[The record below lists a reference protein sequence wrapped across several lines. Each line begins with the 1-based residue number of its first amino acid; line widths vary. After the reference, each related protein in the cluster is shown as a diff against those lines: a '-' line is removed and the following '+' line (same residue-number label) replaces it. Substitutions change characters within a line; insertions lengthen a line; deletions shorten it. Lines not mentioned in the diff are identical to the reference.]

1 MRLLLSSWFL
11 GPGERPQVLPPATT
25 ARRAGI
31 VLNALDAFGPSRA
44 RDFGRE
50 ADTWEAFGYRCEE
63 LDLREYFADRDGLAA
78 RLSGLDLVWAMGGNA
93 FVLARAM
100 TGSGFGAAVREQLD
114 RPDFGYG
121 GYSAGACVAGPDLRG
136 IDLVDDPA
144 VLPDG
149 YPPSL
154 EPRCLG
160 LVDFRIVPHWRS
172 DHPDAPGAERAAA
185 RLTADGLAHR
195 CLRDGETM
203 SVHDGTVVVSG
214 GRHGFHPLPPRGRP
228 VFEALVDR
236 LREDEP
242 E

>member
-11 GPGERPQVLPPATT
+11 GPGERPEVLPPATT

-31 VLNALDAFGPSRA
+31 VVNALDEHGPSRV
-44 RDFGRE
+44 RDLGRE
-50 ADTWEAFGYRCEE
+50 TDTWEGFGYRCEE
-63 LDLREYFADRDGLAA
+63 LDLREYFTAPDVLAA
-78 RLSGLDLVWAMGGNA
+78 RLSELDLVWAMGGNA

-100 TGSGFGAAVREQLD
+100 TGSGFRGAVRAQLR
-114 RPDFGYG
+114 RPEFVYG

-149 YPPSL
+149 YPSV
-154 EPRCLG
+154 EARCLG
-160 LVDFRIVPHWRS
+160 LVDFRIIPHWRS

-185 RLTADGLAHR
+185 RLTDDGLVHR
-195 CLRDGETM
+195 CLRDGETI

-228 VFEALVDR
+228 VSNALVE
-236 LREDEP
+236 LLHEDEP